1 MLFLLIKL
9 IKDNLN
15 YDSNITILKYS
26 FNLGL
31 QKNKMDKL
39 NLTSNLIIQTWFS
52 HTALNKENKNTKMM
66 QASIIFRN
74 ANLKQ
79 G

>member
-1 MLFLLIKL
+1 
-9 IKDNLN
+9 
-15 YDSNITILKYS
+15 
-26 FNLGL
+26 
-31 QKNKMDKL
+31 MDKL